1 MAANKAKHSLHL
13 AQAKPQPSELMPVK
27 AHIYHAIAD
36 LNDGFQKTIHDL
48 KQLQS
53 TNFFNSERL
62 AAMHDLLCKLR
73 AQAKREFLNVLG
85 AREAANS
92 AHFDQPSGKLSSFA
106 V

>member
-1 MAANKAKHSLHL
+1 
-13 AQAKPQPSELMPVK
+13 
-27 AHIYHAIAD
+27 
-36 LNDGFQKTIHDL
+36 
-48 KQLQS
+48 
-53 TNFFNSERL
+53 
-62 AAMHDLLCKLR
+62 MHDLLCKLR